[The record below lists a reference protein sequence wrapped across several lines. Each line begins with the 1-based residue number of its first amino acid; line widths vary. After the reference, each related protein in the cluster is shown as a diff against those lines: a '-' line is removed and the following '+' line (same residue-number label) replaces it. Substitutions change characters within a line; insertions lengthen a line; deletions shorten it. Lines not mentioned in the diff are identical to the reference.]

1 MAEEI
6 INMSRKEL
14 AHLSIIQ
21 RVDRKELSQLNAAQ
35 MMGLSARQVR
45 RWLVRYRTHGEQ
57 GLISKH
63 RGRLNNNRLA
73 DSLRAQ
79 HLAFMSF

>member
-14 AHLSIIQ
+14 DHLSIIQ

-57 GLISKH
+57 GLISKY

>member
-14 AHLSIIQ
+14 DHLSIIQ

-35 MMGLSARQVR
+35 MMGLVSATGTTLAGSLQNPWRTRSHLKTSWQV
-45 RWLVRYRTHGEQ
+45 EQ
-57 GLISKH
+57 
-63 RGRLNNNRLA
+63 
-73 DSLRAQ
+73 
-79 HLAFMSF
+79 